1 MAVSREEIQAIVRRH
16 HGAVLARLI
25 RRLRSFDLAE
35 DALQDAL
42 AAAMVQW
49 PTSGIPE
56 SPRAWLLTAAR
67 NKAVDEIR
75 KRSLRG
81 AKHDEMAAD
90 ASPDASVPSPE
101 DEPAIGDDML
111 RLMFTCCHPALQ
123 LQAQIA
129 LTLHAIA
136 GLSVEEIAR
145 AFLLPVPTLAQRL
158 VRAKNKIRAAG
169 IPYRVP
175 ESDELGPR
183 TAGILR
189 VVYLT
194 FNEGY
199 TATRGEQLVRAELCE
214 HAIYLGREL
223 VWLMPESADAVGL
236 LALMLL
242 QDSRRDARVDTDGEI
257 VLLEE
262 QDRGLWRQDR
272 IQEGCDLTRRA
283 LKLSSHSVYPLQ
295 AAIAAVHAEASAPEK
310 TDWRQIAALYDRLL
324 AVEPTPVVALN
335 RAVAVAMAFGPE
347 VGLKLTEQLSDPL
360 DTYYLFHAAR
370 GDLLRRAGKLD
381 LSRVAFERA
390 LELCA
395 NTAEQR
401 LLHRKLAQVSD

>member
-1 MAVSREEIQAIVRRH
+1 MTVTGEEIQAIVRRH

-42 AAAMVQW
+42 AAALVQW
-49 PTSGIPE
+49 PESGIPE
-56 SPRAWLLTAAR
+56 SPRAWLITAAR

-75 KRSLRG
+75 KRALRG
-81 AKHDEMAAD
+81 AKHDELAME
-90 ASPDASVPSPE
+90 ASPEGAVPSPD

-129 LTLHAIA
+129 LTLHTIA

-145 AFLLPVPTLAQRL
+145 AFLVPVPTLAQRL

-175 ESDELGPR
+175 DSDEIGPR
-183 TAGILR
+183 TAGLLR

-199 TATRGEQLVRAELCE
+199 AATQGEQLVRAELCE

-223 VWLMPESADAVGL
+223 VRLMPESADALGL

-242 QDSRRDARVDTDGEI
+242 QDSRRGARVDADGEI

-262 QDRGLWRQDR
+262 QDRSLWRHDR
-272 IQEGCDLTRRA
+272 IEEGCALTRQA
-283 LKLSSHSVYPLQ
+283 LTLSPHSVYSLQ
-295 AAIAAVHAEASAPEK
+295 AAIAAVHAEASAPEQ

-347 VGLKLTEQLSDPL
+347 AGLELTEELSDRL
-360 DTYYLFHAAR
+360 DAYYLFHAAR

-381 LSRVAFERA
+381 SSRIAFERA

-395 NTAEQR
+395 NTAERR
-401 LLHRKLAQVSD
+401 LMHRKLTQVSH